1 MSESPAAPPLPP
13 PPPSATLSAGPSGP
27 RANFGQ
33 RLVAFI
39 IDVVI
44 VSIALFVLVGIAF
57 AIDDALGVV
66 AYIIAIIGG
75 ALYFAYFEGSPS
87 GQTVGKKAVS
97 IRVVDY
103 NTGGPLG
110 FGRGLIRWVAR
121 IPSQLVCYLGYF
133 WMLWDREKQTWH
145 DKLATTVVVPESA
158 YPVEKWPG

>member
-1 MSESPAAPPLPP
+1 MTQPPPAAPPAAPP
-13 PPPSATLSAGPSGP
+13 GAPPTYGPSGP

-44 VSIALFVLVGIAF
+44 VSVALFVLVGIAF
-57 AIDDALGVV
+57 AIDDSLGVI
-66 AYIIAIIGG
+66 AYILAIIAG
-75 ALYFAYFEGSPS
+75 AVYFAYFEGSPS

-97 IRVVDY
+97 IRVVDF

-121 IPSQLVCYLGYF
+121 IPSQIVCYLGYF

>member
-1 MSESPAAPPLPP
+1 MTQPPPAPPAAPPY
-13 PPPSATLSAGPSGP
+13 AQGPSGP

-33 RLVAFI
+33 RLVAFL
-39 IDVVI
+39 IDVVVI
-44 VSIALFVLVGIAF
+44 VVVVGVVVGIAV
-57 AIDDALGVV
+57 AIDETLGIL
-66 AYIIAIIGG
+66 AYILGIVGS
-75 ALYFAYFEGSPS
+75 ALYYAYLEGSPS
-87 GQTVGKKAVS
+87 GQTIGKKALG
-97 IRVVDY
+97 IRVVDF

-121 IPSQLVCYLGYF
+121 IPSQFLCYLGYL